1 MRIHFGSFLIS
12 GYGQIYSCF
21 ILWEFC
27 WKYSCDQFICIE
39 FHFFLLYLRMIF
51 HNFRTPKAFDDD
63 FDIFWISW
71 YVFVLYP
78 FEALTGN
85 FRILWICCH
94 SVAHTQIDLFSPRG
108 VFMSIFMQSA
118 PSEPSQMFPIDSNHI
133 ISNRQIEW
141 SRNTSKWNEMSILF
155 LLSEIWYEF
164 RNMCALDSSHLW
176 WRGCMLWVCVVSCQ

>member
-1 MRIHFGSFLIS
+1 MLYLLCIKSVTVQLAKHSDVIFHKAYAHTTSNRVLISKFLMRIHFGSFFIS

-108 VFMSIFMQSA
+108 VFMSIFHA
-118 PSEPSQMFPIDSNHI
+118 KRAKWTEPNVPDRLESHYFEST
-133 ISNRQIEW
+133 NRMI
-141 SRNTSKWNEMSILF
+141 
-155 LLSEIWYEF
+155 
-164 RNMCALDSSHLW
+164 
-176 WRGCMLWVCVVSCQ
+176 